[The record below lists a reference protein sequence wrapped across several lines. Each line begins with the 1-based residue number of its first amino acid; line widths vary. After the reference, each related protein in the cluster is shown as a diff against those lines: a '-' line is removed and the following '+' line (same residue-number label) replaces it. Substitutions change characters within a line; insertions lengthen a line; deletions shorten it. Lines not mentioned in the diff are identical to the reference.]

1 MHAGIRVRL
10 TATHVALVAAS
21 GIAIIVIAILLLART
36 AYERPADDVLQ
47 AAKEAAARAAVND
60 PSAVVD
66 LEAHVVE
73 QLRADTMATLLIAS
87 GVALAGVVVVSS
99 AAAWWLAGRSLRP
112 LRSITTAARHA
123 AAGDLDERIALTGPD
138 DEVKAL
144 ADTFDAMLARLERS
158 FEQQRRFAAD
168 VSHELRTPLTISR
181 TALDVTLAKP
191 APSRA
196 DLDAMA
202 SDIRDA
208 IDRSERLID
217 GLLTLA
223 RSERHL
229 ESALVPVDLAQVAA
243 EGFTTVGVDI
253 SSQGISVVSDLEP
266 AVVRGDATLIAR
278 LVGNL
283 IENAALHNRDGG
295 AIRAETYR
303 KAGRAVFVIENTCP
317 PIPQDQ
323 LRGLTDPFVR
333 GGRDR
338 DGRGTGLGLAIV
350 SAVARAH
357 HAELRLSL
365 PATDVFRAEVDLP
378 LIS

>member
-1 MHAGIRVRL
+1 
-10 TATHVALVAAS
+10 
-21 GIAIIVIAILLLART
+21 
-36 AYERPADDVLQ
+36 
-47 AAKEAAARAAVND
+47 
-60 PSAVVD
+60 VVD

-87 GVALAGVVVVSS
+87 GAALAGVVVVSA

-168 VSHELRTPLTISR
+168 VSHELRTPLAISR

-191 APSRA
+191 TPSRA

-229 ESALVPVDLAQVAA
+229 ESELMPVDLAEVAA
-243 EGFTTVGVDI
+243 EAFTAVRVDI

-283 IENAALHNRDGG
+283 IDNAALHNRDGG
-295 AIRAETYR
+295 SIRAETCR
-303 KAGRAVFVIENTCP
+303 KAGRAVFAIENTCP
-317 PIPQDQ
+317 PIPPDQ
-323 LRGLTDPFVR
+323 LQGLTDPFVR

-338 DGRGTGLGLAIV
+338 DGRGVGLGLAIV

-357 HAELRLSL
+357 QGELRLSL